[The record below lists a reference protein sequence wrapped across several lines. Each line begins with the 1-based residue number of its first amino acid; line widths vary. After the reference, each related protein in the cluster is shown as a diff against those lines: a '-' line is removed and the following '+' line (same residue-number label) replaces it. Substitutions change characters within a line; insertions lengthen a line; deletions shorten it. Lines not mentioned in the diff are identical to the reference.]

1 MSPTR
6 RTASGRSTRISASSL
21 SSRIAIRVSRGAALM
36 MISRR
41 IHLQGSFHRGRTV
54 AVHGHRPPERRFLQ
68 RLERR
73 EKRRSPL
80 HAESLAADPEETGI
94 EIKGWKQA
102 AEQEIGADVARR

>member
-6 RTASGRSTRISASSL
+6 RTASGRSTRISATSF

-41 IHLQGSFHRGRTV
+41 IHLQGSVRRGRTV
-54 AVHGHRPPERRFLQ
+54 AVHGHRPPERRFLE

-73 EKRRSPL
+73 EERRSPL
-80 HAESLAADPEETGI
+80 HQESLAAYPEKAGI
-94 EIKGWKQA
+94 EIEGRQEA
-102 AEQEIGADVARR
+102 PEQ